1 MLISNLAGKPE
12 YELMQTAWRERN
24 PEARIKAAKEAIG
37 LNPECATAYI
47 LLAEEE
53 AGDISEADTK
63 LREAYRIAETNH
75 RRSQQLQH
83 QSNLLESQHRR
94 DTNVMIYIRRR
105 LAMCARKLGKLKEV
119 LERTNSIFF
128 HLLDSQIPSVLHFIA
143 IKVRLA
149 FLCEA
154 ALPNCNTKPVSVLVH
169 VSATTGCPNKFEIK
183 TLIKTIS
190 NLQN

>member
-1 MLISNLAGKPE
+1 
-12 YELMQTAWRERN
+12 MQTAWRERN
-24 PEARIKAAKEAIG
+24 PEARIKAAKEAIA

-53 AGDISEADTK
+53 ACDISEADTK

-119 LERTNSIFF
+119 SKLAFSNALHLE
-128 HLLDSQIPSVLHFIA
+128 
-143 IKVRLA
+143 KVR
-149 FLCEA
+149 
-154 ALPNCNTKPVSVLVH
+154 VL
-169 VSATTGCPNKFEIK
+169 FI
-183 TLIKTIS
+183 LFRW
-190 NLQN
+190 

>member
-63 LREAYRIAETNH
+63 LREEEVISRPGP
-75 RRSQQLQH
+75 SQ
-83 QSNLLESQHRR
+83 
-94 DTNVMIYIRRR
+94 
-105 LAMCARKLGKLKEV
+105 
-119 LERTNSIFF
+119 
-128 HLLDSQIPSVLHFIA
+128 P
-143 IKVRLA
+143 
-149 FLCEA
+149 
-154 ALPNCNTKPVSVLVH
+154 
-169 VSATTGCPNKFEIK
+169 
-183 TLIKTIS
+183 
-190 NLQN
+190 

>member
-1 MLISNLAGKPE
+1 M
-12 YELMQTAWRERN
+12 
-24 PEARIKAAKEAIG
+24 
-37 LNPECATAYI
+37 
-47 LLAEEE
+47 
-53 AGDISEADTK
+53 
-63 LREAYRIAETNH
+63 
-75 RRSQQLQH
+75 
-83 QSNLLESQHRR
+83 
-94 DTNVMIYIRRR
+94 
-105 LAMCARKLGKLKEV
+105 GKLKEV

-183 TLIKTIS
+183 ALIKKGADVNKTDCDGKTALHFVM
-190 NLQN
+190 NLFSKNPQKCHYIAETLVLNGAKPNMKDSDNWTPLHTAVRKG